1 MPSEK
6 TLKRIVIIL
15 GVLLVAGFAVVV
27 TTIIYRA
34 ANLAA
39 GDAETAPESPA
50 TISLNIPDGA
60 KIIGGSR
67 NGDLLTLHFETPAG
81 DEKVVVLD
89 IKTGAIVSELD
100 IGHENQ

>member
-34 ANLAA
+34 ANLAT
-39 GDAETAPESPA
+39 GNESTPESAA

-60 KIIGGSR
+60 KIIGGSKS
-67 NGDLLTLHFETPAG
+67 GDLLTLHFETPAG

-89 IKTGAIVSELD
+89 MKTGGVVSELD